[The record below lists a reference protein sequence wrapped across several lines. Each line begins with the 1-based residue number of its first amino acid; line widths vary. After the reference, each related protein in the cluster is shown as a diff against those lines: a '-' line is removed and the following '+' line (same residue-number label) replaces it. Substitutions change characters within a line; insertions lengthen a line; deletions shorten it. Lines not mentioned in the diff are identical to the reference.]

1 MLASL
6 GVFVE
11 WMFEIFGGHRKEAS
25 HRFEDKYHPRSLMR
39 EIIANTTSFPC
50 PKLSF
55 IWTCV

>member
-25 HRFEDKYHPRSLMR
+25 HRFEDNGRRNSKKILLLPQRMHQAVKG
-39 EIIANTTSFPC
+39 IVT
-50 PKLSF
+50 
-55 IWTCV
+55 